1 MRFFKNKRIR
11 NSLLLNL
18 SLIGLV
24 AAAVLFL
31 LLNAAIDKSFTALEE
46 RELQGH
52 IGRVADFQKTSL
64 RSITAR
70 SKDWGI
76 WDDSYYYAQDFNSA
90 YEDSNINAESFQN
103 ALVDGMAIVRFS
115 DGAARSF
122 AFDRE
127 EGEELPELA
136 TDLRA
141 IVTKPDFVEKVRKQD
156 DVQSFITFQGQLY
169 TIASVQLRK
178 SDGSGTPPGFL
189 TFIQKIDSS
198 KTNQALQV
206 STTIELGSSI
216 KDTVVAKSANAIEVA
231 APFKGQDGKT
241 VASIA
246 LHLKRPL
253 TEAAKELLFITFGG
267 VFFLIVGLL
276 VVLSRRVKTLVL
288 DPVERLHKHVERI
301 RESGELKALTAPAPA
316 NEFGALQGEF
326 NNMTTELQQLRAQL
340 ESQSFTL
347 GKSQSAGP
355 DA

>member
-136 TDLRA
+136 T
-141 IVTKPDFVEKVRKQD
+141 E
-156 DVQSFITFQGQLY
+156 
-169 TIASVQLRK
+169 
-178 SDGSGTPPGFL
+178 PPC
-189 TFIQKIDSS
+189 SRM
-198 KTNQALQV
+198 V
-206 STTIELGSSI
+206 SEG
-216 KDTVVAKSANAIEVA
+216 
-231 APFKGQDGKT
+231 
-241 VASIA
+241 
-246 LHLKRPL
+246 
-253 TEAAKELLFITFGG
+253 
-267 VFFLIVGLL
+267 
-276 VVLSRRVKTLVL
+276 
-288 DPVERLHKHVERI
+288 
-301 RESGELKALTAPAPA
+301 
-316 NEFGALQGEF
+316 
-326 NNMTTELQQLRAQL
+326 
-340 ESQSFTL
+340 
-347 GKSQSAGP
+347 
-355 DA
+355 